1 MISSSK
7 IEVNRK
13 LRNTPSE
20 SPALMS
26 IWLIKTYKKT
36 TLFLAPI
43 GETELSHEYLLN
55 SHRGLCERG
64 RIRDHSI
71 ITSAKKLVGGVR
83 KWQFYADIYRW
94 VGLKNPKTCW
104 RNTWMVCNGVWDF
117 DIGKEN
123 PLKVVPDLWF
133 FKPCSLT
140 STRAG
145 PHSEINM

>member
-26 IWLIKTYKKT
+26 IWLIKT
-36 TLFLAPI
+36 LFLAPI
-43 GETELSHEYLLN
+43 GETELSHEYFLN
-55 SHRGLCERG
+55 SHLGLCERG
-64 RIRDHSI
+64 RIRDHSS

-94 VGLKNPKTCW
+94 VGLKRKKKHDDVILECPLST
-104 RNTWMVCNGVWDF
+104 VCIAETK
-117 DIGKEN
+117 IGIMHA
-123 PLKVVPDLWF
+123 
-133 FKPCSLT
+133 
-140 STRAG
+140 TRPA
-145 PHSEINM
+145 